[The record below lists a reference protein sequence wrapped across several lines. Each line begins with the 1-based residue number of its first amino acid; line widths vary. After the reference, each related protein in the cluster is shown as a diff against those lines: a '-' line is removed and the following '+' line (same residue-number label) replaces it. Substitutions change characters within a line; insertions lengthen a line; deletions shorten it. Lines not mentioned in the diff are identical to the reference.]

1 MLLSLK
7 SALKIYLDICDWFE
21 SLNLLF
27 TALWSGP
34 ALDCDSM
41 LMHSFMSFTVFM
53 TNMFILTCV
62 AVMFL
67 HQGFYGCVC
76 LWPHVVC
83 SCCKNAKCIQLS
95 TQYIECMTIKKK
107 KKKPQFNTWAI
118 DRKEK
123 QASLWASVSGRLM
136 KPRRSHHCV
145 KGSFCLL
152 CDTTT
157 HPENDCHP
165 LIDLMAKWS
174 AWLVLH
180 RSEASRCTLWHF
192 LPYFILCFC
201 ISSSLYLSL
210 RLFPTSPPNTP
221 KTP

>member
-1 MLLSLK
+1 MSRLCF
-7 SALKIYLDICDWFE
+7 YTRD
-21 SLNLLF
+21 
-27 TALWSGP
+27 
-34 ALDCDSM
+34 
-41 LMHSFMSFTVFM
+41 FMVARVYGRTLCV
-53 TNMFILTCV
+53 V
-62 AVMFL
+62 AVKML
-67 HQGFYGCVC
+67 
-76 LWPHVVC
+76 
-83 SCCKNAKCIQLS
+83 NAFSSAQNTLSVWQLKK
-95 TQYIECMTIKKK
+95 TQ
-107 KKKPQFNTWAI
+107 KKPQFNTWAI

-210 RLFPTSPPNTP
+210 RLCPTSPPNTP

>member
-41 LMHSFMSFTVFM
+41 LMRSFMSFTVFM

-67 HQGFYGCVC
+67 HQGFYGCAC

-95 TQYIECMTIKKK
+95 TEYIECMTIKKNPK
-107 KKKPQFNTWAI
+107 KT
-118 DRKEK
+118 
-123 QASLWASVSGRLM
+123 SVQHMS
-136 KPRRSHHCV
+136 
-145 KGSFCLL
+145 
-152 CDTTT
+152 
-157 HPENDCHP
+157 
-165 LIDLMAKWS
+165 
-174 AWLVLH
+174 H
-180 RSEASRCTLWHF
+180 RSKRKTSLTL
-192 LPYFILCFC
+192 
-201 ISSSLYLSL
+201 SLSL
-210 RLFPTSPPNTP
+210 RTPHEAQEITSLR
-221 KTP
+221 